1 MQLVVLRLKAD
12 SNVNLVQKAVKMLNE
27 AFSNVKPKVI
37 FCLSDEGDFEIKFV
51 SRRRMLALAG
61 NPAGKDVLGFCDRD
75 NRKIYILYDVNL
87 QSDEAQLISTI
98 MHEILH
104 ALGLEHL
111 SEPYSLMYKEDVGV
125 RGVTDYDVKALM
137 QRLRRTNLKGGER

>member
-1 MQLVVLRLKAD
+1 MQLVVLRLRAD
-12 SNVNLVQKAVKMLNE
+12 LNINLVQKAVKMLNE
-27 AFSNVKPKVI
+27 AFSNVKPRVI

-51 SRRRMLALAG
+51 SRERMLAL
-61 NPAGKDVLGFCDRD
+61 AGKDVLGFCDRD

-125 RGVTDYDVKALM
+125 RGVTEYDVKALM